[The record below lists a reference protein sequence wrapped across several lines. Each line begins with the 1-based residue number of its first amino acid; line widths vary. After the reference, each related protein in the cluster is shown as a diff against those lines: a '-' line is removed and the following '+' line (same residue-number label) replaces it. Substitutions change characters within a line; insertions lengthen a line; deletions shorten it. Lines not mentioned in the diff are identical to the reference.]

1 MFSKKTILAL
11 VFIICVV
18 TLPVSAQ
25 ETPEETN
32 PNADTKL
39 VSVNLL
45 GPIFGLYTG
54 SVEFPVSENLTV
66 ALQPEYMNFQYSL
79 TGLILQATLEEE
91 WESYNFNVV
100 SYGGQVA
107 LNYFP
112 EGVHNELFFGGYGG
126 YAHMDIQMYDIAVS
140 TQLIQGGARVGYRR
154 VFDFLA
160 LTPYAQVGFGLSTTD
175 ASELYAELGIAN
187 DPALQTAIDNSFGF
201 SYGFGVSIA
210 IAF

>member
-66 ALQPEYMNFQYSL
+66 ALQPEYMNPGDFVIADSV
-79 TGLILQATLEEE
+79 ILM
-91 WESYNFNVV
+91 SYRM
-100 SYGGQVA
+100 
-107 LNYFP
+107 
-112 EGVHNELFFGGYGG
+112 E
-126 YAHMDIQMYDIAVS
+126 D
-140 TQLIQGGARVGYRR
+140 R
-154 VFDFLA
+154 
-160 LTPYAQVGFGLSTTD
+160 
-175 ASELYAELGIAN
+175 
-187 DPALQTAIDNSFGF
+187 
-201 SYGFGVSIA
+201 
-210 IAF
+210 